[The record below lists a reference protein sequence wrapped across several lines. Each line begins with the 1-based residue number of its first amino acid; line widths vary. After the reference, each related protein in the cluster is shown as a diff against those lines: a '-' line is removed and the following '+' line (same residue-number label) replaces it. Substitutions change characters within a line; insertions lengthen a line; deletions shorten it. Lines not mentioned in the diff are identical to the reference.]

1 MEEQVFKNKVLLK
14 EIKKKLFAT
23 RLTLLFI
30 FLYIAIM
37 LILCIGLILNNSFF
51 LKIVKSY
58 YMLGLVGILLIALLT
73 ITCFIMFRISK
84 SLANVNKYFYMSF

>member
-1 MEEQVFKNKVLLK
+1 MKEQVFKNKVLLK